1 MTRKQAT
8 AKTPKNLRQP
18 RAVADAGR
26 VRFGS
31 GMTPARIA
39 RTPAPGTTDKGTVRF
54 GSGMTP
60 ARLVK

>member
-1 MTRKQAT
+1 MTRKQAI
-8 AKTPKNLRQP
+8 AKTPKIARQP

-31 GMTPARIA
+31 GMTPARVV
-39 RTPAPGTTDKGTVRF
+39 RTAAPGTADTGKIRF

-60 ARLVK
+60 ARLAK

>member
-8 AKTPKNLRQP
+8 AKTPRNARQP

-31 GMTPARIA
+31 GMTPARVV
-39 RTPAPGTTDKGTVRF
+39 RTSAPGTTDTGKIRF

-60 ARLVK
+60 ARLAK